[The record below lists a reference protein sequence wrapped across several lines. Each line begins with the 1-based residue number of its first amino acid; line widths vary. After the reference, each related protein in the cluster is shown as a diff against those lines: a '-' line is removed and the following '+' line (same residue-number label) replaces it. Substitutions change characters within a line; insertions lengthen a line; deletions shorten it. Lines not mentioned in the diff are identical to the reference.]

1 MKRILAVDDEPDV
14 LETVEE
20 VLSDYSVQTAGSFE
34 AASRLLDTETYDMVI
49 LDIMGVRG
57 LDLLDIAVEQNFPAV
72 MLTAHTLDPGNVM
85 ESMLRGAVSFITKEN
100 IDQLDSLLE
109 ELFDLLE
116 KGQPTW
122 VHTMKRLALVLDA
135 CFSPIR
141 RFKDVSRE
149 LASARAKLQTVE
161 LMKQVLMSGPETSI
175 MVVDEDLKILEIN
188 NAILERTKMSQEDCI
203 GRLCHWIIRK
213 ELKPCYSRGER
224 CGVREVIQ
232 KGRAVI
238 TVREERRD
246 DGSSRYFT
254 INSYPL
260 PEDER
265 GKKNVMIVWRDVSK
279 QMRPVLNRQA
289 RYIQRSFT
297 DTLQQ
302 QKMAALGKLAS
313 SAAHEI
319 NNPIQGILSFA
330 KLMRQSFDKESLTQ
344 EEMERFR
351 SYLDLISAESE
362 RCGKIVQGLLSFA
375 SKKNLRKSAVD
386 LTTIF
391 EDIAL
396 LIGNRMKIQGISLRI
411 EKPGITPIAHCDGD
425 QIKQALL
432 NIILNSVE
440 AMPNGGLITVS
451 AEPSPDGKSLII
463 RIQDTGPGIPEN
475 VRSKLFEPF
484 YTTKK
489 DGQGTGLG
497 LSVVYGIMWQHGATI
512 DVESTKEK
520 GTTFIIS
527 LPIAE
532 ESPG

>member
-1 MKRILAVDDEPDV
+1 MKERLNV
-14 LETVEE
+14 LTNREKGKEARPPNTLR
-20 VLSDYSVQTAGSFE
+20 VLIVGDSE
-34 AASRLLDTETYDMVI
+34 ASEDSQEL
-49 LDIMGVRG
+49 
-57 LDLLDIAVEQNFPAV
+57 
-72 MLTAHTLDPGNVM
+72 
-85 ESMLRGAVSFITKEN
+85 
-100 IDQLDSLLE
+100 LDSLTMVGYHVAAATVVIPKSSDSTDPQDLHPASSSLKDLRKRLRADSPDILILTTEGE
-109 ELFDLLE
+109 ELRKSIVGLISPQTEFLD
-116 KGQPTW
+116 PF
-122 VHTMKRLALVLDA
+122 VLKI
-135 CFSPIR
+135 IR
-141 RFKDVSRE
+141 RLKDVSRE

-188 NAILERTKMSQEDCI
+188 NAILERTKMSQEDCL

-213 ELKPCYSRGER
+213 EMKPCYSRGEK

-238 TVREERRD
+238 TVREEHRD
-246 DGSSRYFT
+246 DGSTRYFT

-279 QMRPVLNRQA
+279 QMKPVLNRQA
-289 RYIQRSFT
+289 RNIQRSFT
-297 DTLQQ
+297 HTLQQ
-302 QKMAALGKLAS
+302 QKMTALGKLAS
-313 SAAHEI
+313 ATVHEI
-319 NNPIQGILSFA
+319 NNPIQGIVSFA

-351 SYLDLISAESE
+351 SYLDLMSAESE

-375 SKKNLRKSAVD
+375 RKKNLRKSAVD
-386 LTTIF
+386 LMRIF

-396 LIGNRMKIQGISLRI
+396 LIGNRMKIQGISLHI

-451 AEPSPDGKSLII
+451 AGPSPDEKSIII

-489 DGQGTGLG
+489 DGHGTGLG

-512 DVESTKEK
+512 EVESTKEK
-520 GTTFIIS
+520 GTTIIVS